1 MTTTAS
7 TIPILGRFSL
17 AESGGFLGSMR
28 HLAASTDEPAPLDH
42 LHVAFVPDRRPSGAV
57 GACVTQ
63 PGPDHVAVELSG
75 DVGDAAPVLAQ
86 VARMLSIDVDGRA
99 YDALGES
106 DPVVAHHQ
114 AARPGFRPVNFASP
128 FEAAAHF
135 LMSQRISMRQA
146 AAIKQRLAAELGERV
161 TICGHEVAAFPGPE
175 RVATLTDVS
184 GLTERKVGYLQRLA
198 DAAMTTDLLD
208 GAAIRAQA
216 PADAIAAL
224 EALPGVGPF
233 TSAGI
238 VIRGAGAPDV
248 LTLHEPRVRRAV
260 ATAYEREEP
269 LSDEQLIALAE
280 SWRPFR
286 SWVMVLLRAAA
297 GSE

>member
-1 MTTTAS
+1 MTTT

-17 AESGGFLGSMR
+17 AESSGFLGSMR
-28 HLAASTDEPAPLDH
+28 HLAASTDQPTPLDH

-57 GACVTQ
+57 GACITQ
-63 PGPDHVAVELSG
+63 PSPDQVAVALTG
-75 DVGDAAPVLAQ
+75 DIGDHAPVVAQ
-86 VARMLSIDVDGRA
+86 VARMLSVEVDGRG
-99 YDALGES
+99 YDALGEA
-106 DPVVAHHQ
+106 DPVVARHQ
-114 AARPGFRPVNFASP
+114 AGRPGFRPVNFASP

-161 TICGHEVAAFPGPE
+161 AICGHEVAAFPGPE
-175 RVATLTDVS
+175 RVIALTDVR
-184 GLTERKVGYLQRLA
+184 GLTERKVGYLRSLA
-198 DAAMTTDLLD
+198 EAAMTTELLD
-208 GAAIRAQA
+208 GEAIRAQA
-216 PADAIAAL
+216 PADAMAAL

-248 LTLHEPRVRRAV
+248 LTLHEPRVRRA
-260 ATAYEREEP
+260 AAAAYDRAEP
-269 LSDEQLIALAE
+269 LADEQLIALAE

-286 SWVMVLLRAAA
+286 SWVMVLLRAGA
-297 GSE
+297 SE